1 MAIDIP
7 SISVIAEAWVRGA
20 AQGAANYRRGVENS
34 SVDWEGPT
42 SAAQEVWQIAVTEAA
57 GTDRFRNGVQLAGN
71 SKWRTKSVELGANR
85 FPSGVAAATGDFS
98 RGFDP
103 FRNVIAGLDLPP
115 RGPRGSAQNLE
126 RVRRV
131 TDALHQERLRISG

>member
-7 SISVIAEAWVRGA
+7 SISVITESWVRGA

-34 SVDWEGPT
+34 AVDWEGPT
-42 SAAQEVWQIAVTEAA
+42 SAAQEVWQQAIIEAA

-71 SKWRTKSVELGANR
+71 AKWRAKSSELGANR
-85 FPSGVAAATGDFS
+85 FPSGVAAASTDYS

-115 RGPRGSAQNLE
+115 RGPRGSAQNID

-131 TDALHQERLRISG
+131 TEALHNERLRIIG

>member
-7 SISVIAEAWVRGA
+7 SINEITEAWVRGA

-42 SAAQEVWQIAVTEAA
+42 SASQEVWQLAIIEAA

-71 SKWRTKSVELGANR
+71 SKWRKKAVELGANR
-85 FPSGVAAATGDFS
+85 FPSGVAAATADYS

-115 RGPRGSAQNLE
+115 RGARGSAQNIE

-131 TDALHQERLRISG
+131 TEALHAERLRIIG

>member
-1 MAIDIP
+1 MAISIP
-7 SISVIAEAWVRGA
+7 TISEITEAWVRGA

-42 SAAQEVWQIAVTEAA
+42 VAAQEVWQLAIIEAA
-57 GTDRFRNGVQLAGN
+57 GTDRFQNGVQLAGN
-71 SKWRTKSVELGANR
+71 SKWRKKSVELGANR
-85 FPSGVAAATGDFS
+85 FPSGVAAATTDYS

-103 FRNVIAGLDLPP
+103 YRNVIAGLDLPP
-115 RGPRGSAQNLE
+115 RGARGSSQNID

-131 TDALHQERLRISG
+131 TEALHAERLRIIG

>member
-1 MAIDIP
+1 MAINIP
-7 SISVIAEAWVRGA
+7 SISEITEQWVRGA
-20 AQGAANYRRGVENS
+20 AQGAAAYRRGVENS

-42 SAAQEVWQIAVTEAA
+42 SAAQEVWKLAVTEAA
-57 GTDRFRNGVQLAGN
+57 GTDRFQNGVQLAGN
-71 SKWRTKSVELGANR
+71 SKWRRKSAELGANR
-85 FPSGVAAATGDFS
+85 FPSGVASAASDYS

-115 RGPRGSAQNLE
+115 RGARGSAQNLE

-131 TDALHQERLRISG
+131 TEALHTERLRIIG